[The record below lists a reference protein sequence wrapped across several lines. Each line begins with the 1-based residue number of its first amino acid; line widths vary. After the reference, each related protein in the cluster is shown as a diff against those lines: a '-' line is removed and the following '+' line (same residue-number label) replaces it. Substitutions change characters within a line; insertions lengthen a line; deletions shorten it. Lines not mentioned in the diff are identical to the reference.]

1 MKEKSVLHDTVNSQK
16 NWTYKVLLLVH
27 VLESC
32 LRWHGQVHLQVSP
45 STNKQSHI
53 PAKLLLVHVSF
64 FVVLRILLQPISH
77 TKIRIPS
84 SKNLTIEERTRSW
97 RWLPSLLWFPWSGQ
111 QLHSRRIHDAM
122 QGRVVDGE
130 YASQG
135 VDAVGQRRC
144 GGGGSSCRMWDTEGH
159 RLVLDPRGGGGQE
172 PILGEGLT
180 HGASLA
186 ARTTGRRRRP
196 RSSAL

>member
-16 NWTYKVLLLVH
+16 KFGPIRFCFWCMFWRAVSADMARFTCR
-27 VLESC
+27 C
-32 LRWHGQVHLQVSP
+32 LRAQTS
-45 STNKQSHI
+45 SHI
-53 PAKLLLVHVSF
+53 FQPSFSLSMSLF

-111 QLHSRRIHDAM
+111 QLHSKRIHDAM

-144 GGGGSSCRMWDTEGH
+144 GGGGSGCR
-159 RLVLDPRGGGGQE
+159 V
-172 PILGEGLT
+172 
-180 HGASLA
+180 
-186 ARTTGRRRRP
+186 
-196 RSSAL
+196 